1 MGWLIFAKGC
11 AHQQSG
17 QTKEETDHRP
27 AAQGQKMGFMLYN
40 QKAGGTRRQLVL
52 CKGLDEGMK
61 AGQRPPHQTCCAVQS
76 SGALCTLQSQLG
88 ATEPPASAL
97 CCSHPQQPKIM
108 SPPYT
113 CAQAPQPSVPRGR
126 GCLAPEGDV
135 TIWLWGDQQ
144 EISVLGKIM
153 LSSFGTMSS
162 SSLLHF

>member
-27 AAQGQKMGFMLYN
+27 AAQGQKMGSMLYN

-97 CCSHPQQPKIM
+97 CCSHPQQPWSTQARTST
-108 SPPYT
+108 SPGFQI
-113 CAQAPQPSVPRGR
+113 ARAGHFGPRAFITNLFSFLQSPATKETR
-126 GCLAPEGDV
+126 HTDSRRRCSISLIFYCIPE
-135 TIWLWGDQQ
+135 
-144 EISVLGKIM
+144 
-153 LSSFGTMSS
+153 
-162 SSLLHF
+162 